1 MNRHIIRLIRPH
13 QWLKNSFVFTPLFF
27 SRHATDWSYV
37 WPCILAFIA
46 FCFAASGVYC
56 FNDIRD
62 ADADRL
68 HPVKCMRPVAS
79 GAVCKRAAYIVMGA
93 VWLLAFVLIVVW
105 SFFCGNIQKGLSAT
119 LFFYIVM
126 NICYCVKLKQIVLL
140 DVFVIALGFVL
151 RIIAG
156 GLVLSI
162 HLSHWIV
169 LTTFLLALFL
179 ALAKRHDDVAVFEAS
194 GVKPRKSVEQYN
206 MAFLGPATAVLG
218 SITMMCYILYTL
230 SSDLPEA
237 ILQYTKAIQLY
248 PYLPEAYYNRGL
260 VLIYLKDSEKG
271 CLDMSKAGELG
282 IDDAYSVISKYCI
295 KKQ

>member
-13 QWLKNSFVFTPLFF
+13 HWLKNSFVFTPLFF

-37 WPCILAFIA
+37 WPCILVFIA

-62 ADADRL
+62 VEADRL

-230 SSDLPEA
+230 SSDVVERIGNHYLYTTSLFVLA
-237 ILQYTKAIQLY
+237 GILRYMQLTFVSQKSGS
-248 PYLPEAYYNRGL
+248 PTNVLLHDRFIHACILGWL
-260 VLIYLKDSEKG
+260 V
-271 CLDMSKAGELG
+271 AF
-282 IDDAYSVISKYCI
+282 VIILYV
-295 KKQ
+295 